1 MVDLV
6 ITCDEIIERTKTV
19 PKKFIEKESACK
31 ILKFYILL
39 AFFSYLCIIDSIY
52 CYLVKYQ
59 VKKACYHSRHK
70 KELKEV
76 IYLWLYFKN
85 E

>member
-19 PKKFIEKESACK
+19 PKTFIEKESACK

-39 AFFSYLCIIDSIY
+39 AFFSYLVLLI
-52 CYLVKYQ
+52 VFT
-59 VKKACYHSRHK
+59 
-70 KELKEV
+70 V
-76 IYLWLYFKN
+76 IW
-85 E
+85 

>member
-39 AFFSYLCIIDSIY
+39 AFFSYLCIMVGRSHVLKIKTIY
-52 CYLVKYQ
+52 YKPQLMDI
-59 VKKACYHSRHK
+59 R
-70 KELKEV
+70 
-76 IYLWLYFKN
+76 N
-85 E
+85 

>member
-31 ILKFYILL
+31 TLKLYILL
-39 AFFSYLCIIDSIY
+39 AFFSYLCIIDSIT
-52 CYLVKYQ
+52 
-59 VKKACYHSRHK
+59 
-70 KELKEV
+70 V
-76 IYLWLYFKN
+76 IW
-85 E
+85 